1 MAPANLGDLVPLGQA
16 LMNFTWWGYV
26 TDIDTPTGVWATM
39 EAVGDEA
46 FVTMDVLQGPRGF
59 KGDNAPLVEILWD
72 PDIVEVDDLEK
83 YDDWGMAEKNKGF
96 WIGDLVYIWNGA
108 GQWIPKRP
116 GPAGPRGITPAISV
130 YPHPEHPMLSWED
143 QLLGLEPI
151 VESGGS
157 PENPQIY
164 LQLPQGQ
171 PGDPGPSGPI
181 RQAADYME
189 PPGGPV
195 NKSALL
201 YNLEEEKWEATSPY
215 IFAPRFFTVPEGA
228 FTNFSG
234 VATRQQI
241 CAFQIPPMPF
251 DYVIRVGG
259 HIRAIG
265 LEVDAD
271 PLIIGAEVRLG
282 NATSGQIIGR
292 GFGNISTWTTF
303 TPHFSTAS
311 ATMDAVTP
319 DGTIGRVPKNT
330 TGQASTVYVNL
341 YNDGLFG
348 IYNFNKNGAQLDL
361 ELIPVGV

>member
-59 KGDNAPLVEILWD
+59 KGENAPLVDILWD
-72 PDIVEVDDLEK
+72 PDIETVADLEK
-83 YDDWGMAEKNKGF
+83 YDDWGYEQRNQGF
-96 WIGDLVYIWNGA
+96 WIGDLVYIWDGL
-108 GQWIPKRP
+108 GTWKPKRP
-116 GPAGPRGITPAISV
+116 GPAGPRGKTPIISV
-130 YPHPEHPMLSWED
+130 QAADEILTWED
-143 QLLGLEPI
+143 QLLGIQPDI
-151 VESGGS
+151 DISGT
-157 PENPQIY
+157 PENPLIT

-171 PGDPGPSGPI
+171 PGIPGPSGPI
-181 RQAADYME
+181 RQAADYAE
-189 PPGGPV
+189 PAGGPV

-201 YNLEEEKWEATSPY
+201 YDTGTGKWTATSPY
-215 IFAPRFFTVPEGA
+215 IYAPRFFTVPEGA

-234 VATRQQI
+234 VATRQQV
-241 CAFQIPPMPF
+241 CAFQIPAMPF
-251 DYVIRVGG
+251 DYIIRVGG
-259 HIRAIG
+259 HMQAVG

-282 NATSGQIIGR
+282 NATSGQLIGR
-292 GFGNISTWTTF
+292 GFGNISTWVTF
-303 TPHFSTAS
+303 SPHYSTGATP
-311 ATMDAVTP
+311 MDAVTP
-319 DGTIGRVPKNT
+319 DGSIGRVPKNT
-330 TGQASTVYVNL
+330 SGPGSTVYVNL

-348 IYNFNKNGAQLDL
+348 IYNFNKSGAQLDL